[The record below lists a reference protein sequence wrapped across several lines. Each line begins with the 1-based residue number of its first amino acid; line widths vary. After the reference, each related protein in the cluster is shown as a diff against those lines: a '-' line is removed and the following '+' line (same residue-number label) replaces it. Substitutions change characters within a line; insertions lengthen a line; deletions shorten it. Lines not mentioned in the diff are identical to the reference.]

1 MTKQNI
7 LYQGAEAIIQVSTYL
22 ERSVVEKR
30 RLHKRYRLP
39 TIDTRLI
46 TFRTKEEAKLM
57 KEARHQGVCVPLIY
71 DVDLTQGI
79 ITMEYVQGQRV
90 KDIFND
96 LPSEQQIQLCREIGE
111 NIAKLHNHDIIHGDL
126 TTSNMILRDDHL
138 YFIDFGL
145 GEQNSEIEAKGVDL
159 HVLMEAMESTHS
171 AYASRFID
179 VLEGYRQK
187 LTSNPQQVIEKIQD
201 IVKRGRYR

>member
-1 MTKQNI
+1 VPNQKI

-22 ERSVVEKR
+22 DRSVVLKQ

-39 TIDTRLI
+39 AIDSRLI
-46 TFRTKEEAKLM
+46 SSRTKEEAKLM

-71 DVDLTQGI
+71 DADLQLGV

-96 LPSEQQIQLCREIGE
+96 LPPDQQIHLCRDIGE
-111 NIAKLHNHDIIHGDL
+111 NIAKFHNHDIIHGDL
-126 TTSNMILRDDHL
+126 TTSNMILKEGHL

-145 GEQNSEIEAKGVDL
+145 GEKNSEIEAKGVDL

-171 AYASRFID
+171 IYASRFTN
-179 VLEGYRQK
+179 VLEGYRQELK
-187 LTSNPQQVIEKIQD
+187 DDAQQVIEKIQD